1 MTDSCDILIV
11 GGGPVGAAL
20 ALGLGGSGLRVTL
33 LEAQQAA
40 AGRDDGRFLALSY
53 GSRLILERLGAWQTL
68 VAAATPIKHISV
80 SQQRGFGRVELSATE
95 ARVPALGYVTGYD
108 DLQRVFSA
116 ALERSDVRVIAGC
129 RALAVNGDGNS
140 AAITMT
146 HDGSQQELFARL
158 IVIADG
164 GANLNLAHTKTR
176 DYLQAAV
183 VCNMASERP
192 HQSRAFE
199 RFTPYGPVALLPTI
213 YGWSLVWT
221 AAPDHAQELA
231 ALPDAEFCS
240 RLASALGASFG
251 AVFGDF
257 RLLSQR
263 RIFSLVLKYATQPV
277 APRTILVGNAAQTLH
292 PVAGQGFNLGLRDAW
307 ELARLIVARG
317 ASDPGARPL
326 LNVYCAQRHC
336 DRTATILFTD
346 SLIRLFSNDNPLLDP
361 VRGIGLAAMGSIP
374 PARNFLA
381 RRMMFGARG

>member
-1 MTDSCDILIV
+1 M
-11 GGGPVGAAL
+11 GAAL
-20 ALGLGGSGLRVTL
+20 ALGLGGSGLGVTL
-33 LEAQQAA
+33 LEAQQVA

-53 GSRLILERLGAWQTL
+53 GSRLILERLGVWQTL
-68 VAAATPIKHISV
+68 FAAATPIKHISV

-108 DLQRVFSA
+108 DLQRVFTA
-116 ALERSDVRVIAGC
+116 ALERSNVRVIAGC
-129 RALAVNGDGNS
+129 RALAVKGDGDS

-146 HDGSQQELFARL
+146 HDGSQRELFARL

-176 DYLQAAV
+176 DYMQAAV

-213 YGWSLVWT
+213 HGWSLVWT
-221 AAPDHAQELA
+221 AAPDQAQELA

-240 RLASALGASFG
+240 RLASALGVSFG
-251 AVFGDF
+251 AVLGNF
-257 RLLSQR
+257 RLSSQR
-263 RIFSLVLKYATQPV
+263 QIYSLALKYATQPV

-307 ELARLIVARG
+307 ELARLVIERG
-317 ASDPGARPL
+317 AGDPGARPL
-326 LNVYCAQRHC
+326 LNVYCAQRHY
-336 DRTATILFTD
+336 DRIATILFTD
-346 SLIRLFSNDNPLLDP
+346 SLIRLFSNDNPLLGP
-361 VRGIGLAAMGSIP
+361 VRGIGLAAMGAIP
-374 PARNFLA
+374 PALNFLT